1 MIVGKTVGDKYQ
13 ILEQIRQQRFYDV
26 YIARLK
32 DSEQRVILKWIKKE
46 LVESGETFK
55 RLRANLSMVAS
66 LRHQHVASLRDFGED
81 ESIYLVEDFFD
92 CASLRDVMDRA
103 GGINAL
109 QALNLG
115 IKIVDSLSAAHTK
128 GIVHGHLTPES
139 VEVSGDLNPRVS
151 DFYFLYALTS
161 ELKTSTEFQ
170 GRDIRYCSPEIIAGA
185 KPTYESDIY
194 SIGVI
199 LYELITGKPPFEEQ
213 DSLLLALEKVQ
224 VDVKSPRELN
234 PEVPRLL
241 ESVILKCI
249 KRKPESRYKN
259 ARELL
264 SELYLC
270 RSSIIRAA
278 SEAERKGE
286 LPQKE
291 QQTPSE
297 AGKTTTLN
305 ALVSRNE
312 GIPEAAEKQQPSA
325 PDSGQSP
332 GGGKNGAASG
342 TPAGGDSASSTGIP
356 EKRFRLPKG
365 AVPFFISFGVLVM
378 LVVFLIEAFLHLPQL
393 GGGVSFRTVIV
404 PSVVGK
410 SVVEAKSLLGNDGLA
425 PKVVDRQTSAE
436 IPKGYIILQRPE
448 GGTKVKSG
456 REIQLIV
463 STGRQKG
470 VVPELTGLSL
480 QDAIKLIEK
489 SDFKPGEQR
498 EEYND
503 KFKEGIVIEQS
514 PAPGEE
520 RDAGY
525 PVSLIVSKGVE
536 PDLITVPR
544 VTDMPVDEAKN
555 ILEMNELANVEVS
568 TMETTGATN
577 DYIAAQSVLEG
588 TRVPPDR
595 KIVLYS
601 AKAPKSSSLE
611 EVKGVVN
618 IEISEKEKQEVV
630 VMVYDQDR
638 SREVYRGSHVAGD
651 NLKVPVSGF
660 GKVYVLVY
668 MNGNLFKEQ
677 EL

>member
-13 ILEQIRQQRFYDV
+13 VLEQIGQQRFYDV

-55 RLRANLSMVAS
+55 RLRANLSVVAS

-92 CASLRDVMDRA
+92 CASLRDVMYRA

-213 DSLLLALEKVQ
+213 DSLSLALEKVQ

-286 LPQKE
+286 SPQKE
-291 QQTPSE
+291 QQKPSE

-305 ALVSRNE
+305 ALVSQKER
-312 GIPEAAEKQQPSA
+312 IPETAEKQQPSA

-332 GGGKNGAASG
+332 GGVKNGAASG

-356 EKRFRLPKG
+356 GKRFRLPKG

-378 LVVFLIEAFLHLPQL
+378 LVVFLGIL
-393 GGGVSFRTVIV
+393 GYNKLSGGTPFSDVIV

-410 SVVEAKSLLGNDGLA
+410 SVIEAKSLLGNDGLA
-425 PKVVDRQTSAE
+425 PRVVDRQTSAE

-463 STGRQKG
+463 SIGRQKG
-470 VVPELTGLSL
+470 VVPELVGLSL
-480 QDAIKLIEK
+480 DDAIKLIEK

-498 EEYND
+498 EEYSD

-514 PAPGEE
+514 PALGEE

-525 PVSLIVSKGVE
+525 PVSLIVSKGAE
-536 PDLITVPR
+536 PDLITMPR
-544 VTDMPVDEAKN
+544 VTDMQVDKAKN

-568 TMETTGATN
+568 TMETTSATN

-588 TRVPPDR
+588 TRVPPDQ